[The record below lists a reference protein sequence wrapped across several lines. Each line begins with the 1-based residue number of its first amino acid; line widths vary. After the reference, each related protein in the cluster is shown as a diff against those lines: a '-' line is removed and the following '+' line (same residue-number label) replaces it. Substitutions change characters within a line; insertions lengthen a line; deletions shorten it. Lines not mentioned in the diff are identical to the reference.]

1 MFCRLCEKEFEVL
14 CKWNDYDFEDY
25 AARAGY
31 CCGECA
37 EEDEFEVYDSYIDGP
52 DNEC

>member
-14 CKWNDYDFEDY
+14 SKWNYEFEDY
-25 AARAGY
+25 AGY

-37 EEDEFEVYDSYIDGP
+37 DEDDFEIYDEDIDGQSYVE
-52 DNEC
+52 NY